1 MLVVSMNDFLN
12 DPKQYMEKAQHTSV
26 LVENDGEKSVKI
38 SARVP
43 NLFKKITEV
52 FKPKPRPIGTLA
64 KKGSIEFI
72 GDWEVTP
79 EELFDDG
86 EDFIPSLNSEELKQG

>member
-1 MLVVSMNDFLN
+1 MLVVSMNDFLS

-26 LVENDGEKSVKI
+26 LVENEGEKPVKL
-38 SARVP
+38 STRVP
-43 NLFKKITEV
+43 NIFKKIAEL

-79 EELFDDG
+79 EELFDND
-86 EDFIPSLNSEELKQG
+86 EDFMISDTENRKQG